1 MKYSLYQEKCQE
13 IEELICNK
21 DYLNAREKLD
31 NLYQYKPV
39 RAIWFHL
46 KAKLEMN
53 SSGQLQKYFDE
64 LRNKL
69 SFCYKYEGI
78 EECIRQYEKISV
90 QRKVPFEIKRYQY
103 LFRMMVNDYAYY
115 EENAGVF
122 EKDLSGEIFSCSWDK
137 YIEIYAMAEYVIYEL
152 QRNFQ
157 KVQYPEN
164 GERGRFRWIKDSQI
178 NMGYWNEIINNSEEE
193 LLVVMESNYNGH
205 LSAWVCQMLK
215 VLGKKVILIKKPMQ
229 YQNDTIDIQ
238 QTVAISIGNI
248 KGVGGKLE
256 IVPIEILKSSG
267 EVQSNIEYILRYLYK
282 KYSEGKGFHL
292 LASGW
297 QTEELC
303 LQQKGE
309 VRSFRL
315 SACTAD
321 VFERTFALSYYGEY
335 LTYIS
340 KIYQTDCKKLLEQTT
355 TKKFS
360 IVIPARNSAYTLEHT
375 IRTCLEQRFKGEY
388 EIIISDNSTGNNT
401 EVYEL
406 CQRLNNPKIVYIK
419 TPRDLHLPKS
429 FEYAY
434 LHTKGEYVLAIG
446 SDDGILPWTLEILDA
461 VTSAYPNEKII
472 QWERG
477 FYAWPG
483 FNGGQQ
489 HQFIVPAEYEKGKLH
504 LFYRE
509 RDTYLKAVIDNPNNM
524 YMLPML
530 YINSC
535 FKREYMCDL
544 IHKTGR
550 LWDGICQDIYMGVV
564 TALTNSKIL
573 NMNYPLSIAGMSSG
587 SVGAKA
593 NKGSIKEDELTANVA
608 RVQMDNNVGGFCTT
622 YIERLIPDMGT
633 DINSLYNCLLRMV
646 SIGVLP
652 EEELWEKLDWQKVFM
667 NLYKGIDVRDIAFD
681 KKIHE
686 MRYAASKHGDE
697 FLKWFDEEIYNAS
710 LESYIYDEEVIKK
723 SSDKKTYTEG
733 EIDNGGCILDASKK
747 GVSNIYEATLLF
759 TEIAN
764 L

>member
-53 SSGQLQKYFDE
+53 SSEQLQKYFDE

-90 QRKVPFEIKRYQY
+90 QRKVPFEVKRYQY
-103 LFRMMVNDYAYY
+103 LFRMMENDYSYY

-122 EKDLSGEIFSCSWDK
+122 EKDLLGEIFSCSWDK

-152 QRNFQ
+152 QCNFQ

-229 YQNDTIDIQ
+229 YQNDAIDIQ

-248 KGVGGKLE
+248 KEVGGDFE
-256 IVPIEILKSSG
+256 IIPVEIIKSSG
-267 EVQSNIEYILRYLYK
+267 EAQSNIEYILRYLYN
-282 KYSEGKGFHL
+282 KYSNGKGFHI

-297 QTEELC
+297 QTEEMILG
-303 LQQKGE
+303 QKGE
-309 VRSFRL
+309 IRSFRI
-315 SACTAD
+315 SACTSD
-321 VFERTFALSYYGEY
+321 LYEHTFALSFYGDY
-335 LTYIS
+335 LSYIS
-340 KIYQTDCKKLLEQTT
+340 KVYQEDCKVLLNQQVA
-355 TKKFS
+355 KKFS

-375 IRTCLEQRFKGEY
+375 IKTCLEQRFSGEY

-406 CQRLNNPKIVYIK
+406 YKRLNDPRIVYIK

-434 LHTKGEYVLAIG
+434 LHAKGEYVLALG
-446 SDDGILPWTLEILDA
+446 SDDGLLPWALEILDA
-461 VTSAYPNEKII
+461 VTNTYPNEKII

-483 FNGGQQ
+483 FNGGQE
-489 HQFIVPAEYEKGKLH
+489 HQFVIPADYEKNQLH

-509 RDTYLKAVIDNPNNM
+509 RDAYLDIVTENPNNM
-524 YMLPML
+524 YILPML

-535 FKREYMCDL
+535 FKREYLNDL
-544 IHKTGR
+544 LQKTGR
-550 LWDGICQDIYMGVV
+550 LWDGICQDIYMGIV
-564 TALTNSKIL
+564 TALINPRIL
-573 NMNYPLSIAGMSSG
+573 NMRYPLSIAGMSSG
-587 SVGAKA
+587 SIGANA
-593 NKGSIKEDELTANVA
+593 NKGITKDSELKANVA
-608 RVQMDNNVGGFCTT
+608 SIQRDNNVGGFCST
-622 YIERLIPDMGT
+622 YMERLIPDLGT
-633 DINSLYNCLLRMV
+633 DINSLYYCLLRMV
-646 SIGVLP
+646 TIGVLK
-652 EEELWEKLDWQKVFM
+652 EEELEEKLDWKKVY
-667 NLYKGIDVRDIAFD
+667 LDIYKGMDVRDIAFD
-681 KKIHE
+681 RKIHE
-686 MRYAASKHGDE
+686 MRYAASKHGDG
-697 FLKWFDEEIYNAS
+697 FLQWFDEEIYNPA
-710 LESYIYDEEVIKK
+710 LEPYVYDEEVIRNN
-723 SSDKKTYTEG
+723 SNKKTYTEG
-733 EIDNGGCILDASKK
+733 KMDNGGWVLDASKK
-747 GVSNIYEATLLF
+747 GVSNIYEATVLLEQM
-759 TEIAN
+759 TE